1 MITGNGKSLKKRVV
15 TTVLAGGLLAGL
27 SGQGLAQGCCGS
39 GGTCAA
45 TPPAVAVP
53 APAPAAAES
62 AKALPRLLD
71 LGANK
76 CMQCKMM
83 KPILDDLKT
92 GYAGR
97 LEVEFIDVLENRD
110 AARTHNIDL
119 IPTQIF
125 FGADG
130 KELFRHQGFYGK
142 EEMLAKWKELGV
154 DLGAAAPAAS
164 ATPVPAK

>member
-15 TTVLAGGLLAGL
+15 TAVLAGGLLAGL
-27 SGQGLAQGCCGS
+27 SGQGLAQGCCG
-39 GGTCAA
+39 GGGCKPLAAA
-45 TPPAVAVP
+45 TAPAAPVP
-53 APAPAAAES
+53 AAAAAES

-71 LGANK
+71 LGATK

-83 KPILDDLKT
+83 NPILDDLRT

-110 AARTHNIDL
+110 AARTYNIDL

-154 DLGAAAPAAS
+154 DLGTAAPAA
-164 ATPVPAK
+164 PIVKP